1 MTRKKT
7 IVAFV
12 ALAATVALVPAGAAF
27 AFGGGMGGGGFRGST
42 GGFAANPSGSIGSGS
57 IGSDT
62 IGSDGTGL
70 NAVSIGPDSELPIAG
85 RVATGSTL
93 PQGATLVRL
102 RVNGR
107 VIPMALDT
115 KEAEA
120 ELGANPTDDYN
131 KALYNSVLKKQMVVI
146 GNAELCNQI
155 AAAADS
161 SKPLVLQ
168 GYVFDHTNP
177 YFVVRSASDTD

>member
-7 IVAFV
+7 IAAFV
-12 ALAATVALVPAGAAF
+12 ALATTVALAPAGAAF
-27 AFGGGMGGGGFRGST
+27 AFGGSMGGGGLRGST
-42 GGFAANPSGSIGSGS
+42 GGFAANPSGSIGTGS
-57 IGSDT
+57 IGSDA

-70 NAVSIGPDSELPIAG
+70 NAISIGPDSELTIAG
-85 RVATGSTL
+85 RVATGSIL
-93 PQGATLVRL
+93 PRGATLVRL

-107 VIPMALDT
+107 IIPMALDT
-115 KEAEA
+115 EVANA
-120 ELGANPTDDYN
+120 ELGANPANDYA
-131 KALYNSVLKKQMVVI
+131 KALYNSILKKQMVVI
-146 GNAELCNQI
+146 GNAELRNQI

-168 GYVFDHTNP
+168 GYVFDHTAP

>member
-1 MTRKKT
+1 MTRKKR

-12 ALAATVALVPAGAAF
+12 TLAATVSVAPAGAAL
-27 AFGGGMGGGGFRGST
+27 AFGGGIGGGGFRGSM
-42 GGFAANPSGSIGSGS
+42 GGFAANPSGSIGTGS
-57 IGSDT
+57 IGSDA

-70 NAVSIGPDSELPIAG
+70 NAVSIGPDSELTIAG
-85 RVATGSTL
+85 RVATESIL
-93 PQGATLVRL
+93 PRGATLVRL
-102 RVNGR
+102 RLNGR
-107 VIPMALDT
+107 IIPMALDT
-115 KEAEA
+115 EVANA
-120 ELGANPTDDYN
+120 ELGANPSNDYG

-177 YFVVRSASDTD
+177 YFVVRSVSDTD